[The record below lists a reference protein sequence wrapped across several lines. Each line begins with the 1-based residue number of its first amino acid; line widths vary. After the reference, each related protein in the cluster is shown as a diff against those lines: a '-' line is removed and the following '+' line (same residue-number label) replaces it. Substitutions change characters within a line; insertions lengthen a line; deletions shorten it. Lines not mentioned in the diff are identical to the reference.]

1 MRRAE
6 AEDRGHGAEHLGDV
20 GKRRHADATADDQR
34 ARHREVEA
42 VPERA
47 ENVQAIAGAEPA
59 ERARAGTDRVDQ
71 EAQLARAGEAERHRP
86 RQDVPGRV
94 EHEELAGHAGVD
106 RAGLDAQ
113 ERVRPDRLGAGDAQ
127 LLSPHAPV
135 PMRSWSESAVSA
147 RAFAIACT
155 AAAAPEMVV
164 MQGTRAT
171 SAASRMR

>member
-1 MRRAE
+1 MQALT
-6 AEDRGHGAEHLGDV
+6 GAE
-20 GKRRHADATADDQR
+20 R
-34 ARHREVEA
+34 
-42 VPERA
+42 
-47 ENVQAIAGAEPA
+47 A
-59 ERARAGTDRVDQ
+59 ERARAGPDRVDQ
-71 EAQLARAGEAERHRP
+71 EAQLACAREAERHRA

-113 ERVRPDRLGAGDAQ
+113 ERVRPDRLGAGDPQ
-127 LLSPHAPV
+127 LLSSHAPV

-155 AAAAPEMVV
+155 AAAAPEIVV